1 MDLIE
6 CFYPDREPDKKVMI
20 DTPTEVS
27 GFYKTPEG
35 SIINKDID
43 SLKAYK
49 KKRMKSIEL
58 NNMKEDISQLKND
71 MAEIK
76 ELLKGLVK

>member
-6 CFYPDREPDKKVMI
+6 CFYPDREPDKRVTTE
-20 DTPTEVS
+20 TPTEIS